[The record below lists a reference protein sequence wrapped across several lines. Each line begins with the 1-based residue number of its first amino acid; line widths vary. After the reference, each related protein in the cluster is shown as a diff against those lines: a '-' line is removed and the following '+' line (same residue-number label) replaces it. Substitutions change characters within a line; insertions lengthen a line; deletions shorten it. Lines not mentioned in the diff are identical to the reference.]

1 MIVYMVEQGYVN
13 IDGREY
19 RTTTPASWNRLIA
32 WLRSVNASL
41 IVFNESVPAYLFQV
55 PEVGG

>member
-32 WLRSVNASL
+32 WLRAVNASR
-41 IVFNESVPAYLFQV
+41 IVSVDSRPAYLYQV
-55 PEVGG
+55 KVKP